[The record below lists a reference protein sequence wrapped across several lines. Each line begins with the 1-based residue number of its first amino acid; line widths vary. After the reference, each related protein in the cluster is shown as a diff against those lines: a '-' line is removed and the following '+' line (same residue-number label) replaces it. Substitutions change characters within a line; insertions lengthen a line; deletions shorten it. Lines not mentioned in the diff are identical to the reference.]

1 MPAPTAPSSTEPGHL
16 ARVRRSIADVGP
28 LLRFRAAA
36 LRGSARRRIAVVA
49 GILLGCTVAAA
60 IVPAHVAD
68 AGQEGRAGELLLL
81 LPSAYLGVLG
91 IAIVSAAAAGGG
103 RELLQRD
110 QAVAFPVSPTT
121 DHLGSLLLAPLNIAW
136 LLQTWA
142 VLGATAYAWG
152 PERLGWVQLPIVLW
166 VLIATAAAQV
176 LAWSYEC
183 VRRLRHGRF
192 ATLAIVVAGVG
203 LAGLIVAAGR
213 VTALL
218 DQAPTIRLALL
229 SAAARDGR
237 WGEYAA
243 GITVLVLV
251 LVLAVALGA
260 PPAHRLARLPAR
272 EESAL
277 ETSHYA
283 PRPTPRARAADLRML
298 LRLDRAGVWRSV
310 PLRRGVA
317 VLALLPGGA
326 ALAGGLAWDTLLI
339 MPGLVGSGGALL
351 FGVNAWCLDGAGGFW
366 RETLPVRP
374 GVPLAARAVV
384 LAEVLLVATAATIA
398 LGAIRAGWPTAT
410 ELAALLC
417 TTVVVIVMVT
427 GRSLQWSVTT
437 PYAADLRSARATPA
451 PPAAMFGYSVR
462 LATVTTIV
470 GLLFAATARLDD
482 WWVPVLLAV
491 PFVCFGA
498 LRLARV
504 AQRWDD
510 PAVRGRVV
518 ATVAG

>member
-1 MPAPTAPSSTEPGHL
+1 MLTPTVPSWTE
-16 ARVRRSIADVGP
+16 RVRRSVADVGP
-28 LLRFRAAA
+28 LLRFRAAT
-36 LRGSARRRIAVVA
+36 LRGHARRRMAIVA
-49 GILLGCTVAAA
+49 GVLLGCTLAAA
-60 IVPAHVAD
+60 IVPAYVAD

-103 RELLQRD
+103 RELLLRD
-110 QAVAFPVSPTT
+110 EGVTFPVSPTT

-152 PERLGWVQLPIVLW
+152 PDRLLWVQLPIVLW
-166 VLIATAAAQV
+166 VLVATAAAQV

-183 VRRLRHGRF
+183 VRRSRHGRF
-192 ATLAIVVAGVG
+192 ATLAIVVAGAG
-203 LAGLIVAAGR
+203 LASLVVAAGR

-229 SAAARDGR
+229 GGAARDGR
-237 WGEYAA
+237 WADYAP
-243 GITVLVLV
+243 GLLL
-251 LVLAVALGA
+251 LVLALVALVALGA
-260 PPAHRLARLPAR
+260 VPAHRLARMPTR

-283 PRPTPRARAADLRML
+283 PRATPHAWAADLRMM

-317 VLALLPGGA
+317 VLAVLPGAA
-326 ALAGGLAWDTLLI
+326 ALAGGLGWDTLLI

-351 FGVNAWCLDGAGGFW
+351 FGVNAWCLDGGGGFW

-374 GVPLAARAVV
+374 GVALAARAIV
-384 LAEVLLVATAATIA
+384 LAEVLLIATGVTVFLAG
-398 LGAIRAGWPTAT
+398 LRAGWPAPT
-410 ELAALLC
+410 ELAALVC
-417 TTVVVIVMVT
+417 ATVVVTLMVT
-427 GRSLQWSVTT
+427 GRALQWSVTT

-462 LATVTTIV
+462 LASVTTLV
-470 GLLFAATARLDD
+470 SLLFAATSRLDD

-498 LRLARV
+498 LRLYRV
-504 AQRWDD
+504 ARRWDD

>member
-1 MPAPTAPSSTEPGHL
+1 MRAPTAPSWTER
-16 ARVRRSIADVGP
+16 ARRAVADVGP

-36 LRGSARRRIAVVA
+36 LRGPARRRAAVVA
-49 GILLGCTVAAA
+49 GILLGCTIAAA
-60 IVPAHVAD
+60 VVPAYVAD
-68 AGQEGRAGELLLL
+68 AGQQGRAGELLLL

-103 RELLQRD
+103 RELLLRD
-110 QAVAFPVSPTT
+110 EGVAFPVSPTT

-166 VLIATAAAQV
+166 VLVATAVAQV
-176 LAWSYEC
+176 LAWTYEC
-183 VRRLRHGRF
+183 VRRSRHGR
-192 ATLAIVVAGVG
+192 AVTAAIVLCGIV
-203 LAGLIVAAGR
+203 LAGAVVAAGR

-218 DQAPTIRLALL
+218 DQSPTIRLALIG
-229 SAAARDGR
+229 AAARDGR
-237 WGEYAA
+237 WGEYAV
-243 GITVLVLV
+243 GVGVLVVALV
-251 LVLAVALGA
+251 AAVALGA
-260 PPAHRLARLPAR
+260 VPAHRLARLPAR

-283 PRPTPRARAADLRML
+283 ARSTPRAWAADLRML
-298 LRLDRAGVWRSV
+298 LRIDRAGVWRSV

-317 VLALLPGGA
+317 VLAVLPGGA
-326 ALAGGLAWDTLLI
+326 ALAGGLDWDTLLI
-339 MPGLVGSGGALL
+339 MPGLVASGGALL

-374 GVPLAARAVV
+374 GIALAARAVV
-384 LAEVLLVATAATIA
+384 LAEVLLVATAVTMLLAG
-398 LGAIRAGWPTAT
+398 LRAGPPTAT
-410 ELAALLC
+410 ELAALGC
-417 TTVVVIVMVT
+417 ATAVIALMVT
-427 GRSLQWSVTT
+427 GRCLQWSVTS

-451 PPAAMFGYSVR
+451 PPVAMFGYSVR
-462 LATVTTIV
+462 LAAVTTVV
-470 GLLFAATARLDD
+470 GLVFAGTARLDD

-491 PFVCFGA
+491 PFGCFGT
-498 LRLARV
+498 LRLVRV
-504 AQRWDD
+504 ARLWSE